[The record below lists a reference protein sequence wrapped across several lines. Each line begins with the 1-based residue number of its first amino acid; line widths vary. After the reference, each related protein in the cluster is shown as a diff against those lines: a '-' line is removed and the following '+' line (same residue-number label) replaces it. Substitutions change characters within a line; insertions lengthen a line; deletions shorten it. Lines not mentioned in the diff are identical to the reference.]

1 MVRISKQG
9 ERRSKFPR
17 KRQTKTSNSKCCA
30 EAKSPAHAYKEH
42 ENALSGDFAARAF
55 IPKIK

>member
-9 ERRSKFPR
+9 ERRSRFPR
-17 KRQTKTSNSKCCA
+17 RHRKPSEKTGAQKDNLPSGYK
-30 EAKSPAHAYKEH
+30 PHA
-42 ENALSGDFAARAF
+42 NAVEGDLAAQLF